1 MKKAIWLCFALAV
14 IMLFSGCGNTSTT
27 SKSNSG
33 TSSSSIMS
41 SSSITSKYENPV
53 IPTGITELYRD
64 AFVTLYEGFGETPFS
79 EVKKKAEGLKAKGYE
94 VKFIEPDDRTLA
106 QVFVTAADGD
116 VVYVQCC
123 QDFHKEDGIDRVF
136 LIQYEHGEYH
146 ICISDA
152 LFSSKYSY
160 EIGDPNTEN
169 GFYHVDTFD
178 ECRQFMFGK

>member
-1 MKKAIWLCFALAV
+1 MKKPILLCCALAAV
-14 IMLFSGCGNTSTT
+14 MFVSGCGKSSTT
-27 SKSNSG
+27 SKSSTS
-33 TSSSSIMS
+33 TSSSSIIS

-53 IPTGITELYRD
+53 IQTGITQLYRD

-79 EVKKKAEGLKAKGYE
+79 EIKKKAEGLKEKGYE
-94 VKFIEPDDRTLA
+94 VEFIEPDDRTVA

-123 QDFHKEDGIDRVF
+123 PDFHKEDNIDRVC

-146 ICISDA
+146 ICISDL

-160 EIGDPNTEN
+160 EIGDPNTEK

-178 ECRQFMFGK
+178 ECRQFMFGG